1 MKQGWE
7 VKRLKDLLEV
17 QNGYAFAS
25 SLFSASEGMPLIRIR
40 DLKNGVNTK
49 VNFTGE
55 YNKDYIVQKGDF
67 LIGMDGEFRCYEW
80 AGDNALLNQ
89 RVCRLQ
95 NFEDSLLPKFLFYGV
110 NKHLKDIEDVTSF
123 TTVKHI
129 SSKKIKDIE
138 FPIPPLEEQKQIV
151 AKLDQCFEAID
162 KARANAAKNLENAKE
177 LFQSKLN
184 DIFSQKGEGWVEKKL
199 IDISKFID
207 YRGRTPKKTT
217 EGVRLIT
224 AKNVKM
230 GILNRNPQEFIHTD
244 DYDDWMT
251 RGIPNRNDVLFTTEA
266 PLANVALLDTDER
279 VALAQRI
286 ITLSVDQDIISGE
299 YLCYCMQSKYVQ
311 DKILAKG
318 TGATVTGIKA
328 KLLKEIGI
336 PVVDHKT
343 QAKFVNNLN
352 KLKEQTQSLESKYQQ
367 ELNSLEELK
376 KSILQKAF
384 EGEL

>member
-55 YNKDYIVQKGDF
+55 YSKDYIVQKGDF

-80 AGDNALLNQ
+80 AGGNALLNQ

-162 KARANAAKNLENAKE
+162 KAKANATKNLENAKE

-199 IDISKFID
+199 GDVCKYDKNKNQSNNLPYIGLEHIESNSGRFIGSLD
-207 YRGRTPKKTT
+207 SHQVKSSTFHFDSRHVLYGRLRPY
-217 EGVRLIT
+217 
-224 AKNVKM
+224 
-230 GILNRNPQEFIHTD
+230 LNKVL
-244 DYDDWMT
+244 
-251 RGIPNRNDVLFTTEA
+251 IPNFEGHCSTEIF
-266 PLANVALLDTDER
+266 PILVGNE
-279 VALAQRI
+279 I
-286 ITLSVDQDIISGE
+286 IRE
-299 YLCYCMQSKYVQ
+299 YLFYWLISDQTVK
-311 DKILAKG
+311 KIDATW
-318 TGATVTGIKA
+318 TGARMPRANMNEVINFILPIPQVEEQKQIV
-328 KLLKEIGI
+328 KLLG
-336 PVVDHKT
+336 
-343 QAKFVNNLN
+343 NLR
-352 KLKEQTQSLESKYQQ
+352 EQTQSLESKYQQ

>member
-55 YNKDYIVQKGDF
+55 YSKDYIVQKGDF

-80 AGDNALLNQ
+80 AGGNALLNQ

-162 KARANAAKNLENAKE
+162 KAKANAAKNLENAKE

-184 DIFSQKGEGWVEKKL
+184 EIFSQKGEGWVEKKL
-199 IDISKFID
+199 GAACLITMGQS
-207 YRGRTPKKTT
+207 PKGTSYNQEG
-217 EGVRLIT
+217 EGVPLI
-224 AKNVKM
+224 NGPV
-230 GILNRNPQEFIHTD
+230 EFGKDSFDKTIKSK
-244 DYDDWMT
+244 
-251 RGIPNRNDVLFTTEA
+251 FTTEPTKMCRQGDLILCVRGSTTGKINIA
-266 PLANVALLDTDER
+266 GFDACIGRGVASIRFDQNQRWLDYFIR
-279 VALAQRI
+279 
-286 ITLSVDQDIISGE
+286 
-299 YLCYCMQSKYVQ
+299 SKRNEIYS
-311 DKILAKG
+311 LG
-318 TGATVTGIKA
+318 TGSTFPNVSRTILSKLPFLIPPVEQQNRLVETMN
-328 KLLKEIGI
+328 KLLSS
-336 PVVDHKT
+336 T
-343 QAKFVNNLN
+343 NL
-352 KLKEQTQSLESKYQQ
+352 LQVKYQQ

>member
-1 MKQGWE
+1 
-7 VKRLKDLLEV
+7 
-17 QNGYAFAS
+17 
-25 SLFSASEGMPLIRIR
+25 MPLIRIR

-55 YNKDYIVQKGDF
+55 YSKDYIVQKGDF

-80 AGDNALLNQ
+80 AGGNALLNQ

-162 KARANAAKNLENAKE
+162 KAKANATKNLENAKE

-199 IDISKFID
+199 LDVCSLKSGTTIAKSLEKGSGDIAYIKVADMNIEENLFSITTSSRYLDFKDINKRNIFPIGTVIFPK
-207 YRGRTPKKTT
+207 RGGAIATNKK
-217 EGVRLIT
+217 RIT
-224 AKNVKM
+224 NIPICADLNTM
-230 GILNRNPQEFIHTD
+230 GAMASDQIVPEYLHYYFLGFN
-244 DYDDWMT
+244 
-251 RGIPNRNDVLFTTEA
+251 
-266 PLANVALLDTDER
+266 LLDIANGTTILQINNYSFDNLKISLPIEYESQKDI
-279 VALAQRI
+279 VNL
-286 ITLSVDQDIISGE
+286 LS
-299 YLCYCMQSKYVQ
+299 
-311 DKILAKG
+311 
-318 TGATVTGIKA
+318 
-328 KLLKEIGI
+328 
-336 PVVDHKT
+336 
-343 QAKFVNNLN
+343 

>member
-55 YNKDYIVQKGDF
+55 YSKDYIVQKGDF

-80 AGDNALLNQ
+80 AGGNALLNQ

-162 KARANAAKNLENAKE
+162 KAKANATKNLENAKE

-199 IDISKFID
+199 GEISDVTYGFTDKSVEVGDFRYVRITDIDNNGELISTGKKYISSSKDGKKFILKD
-207 YRGRTPKKTT
+207 
-217 EGVRLIT
+217 
-224 AKNVKM
+224 ND
-230 GILNRNPQEFIHTD
+230 ILMAR
-244 DYDDWMT
+244 
-251 RGIPNRNDVLFTTEA
+251 
-266 PLANVALLDTDER
+266 
-279 VALAQRI
+279 
-286 ITLSVDQDIISGE
+286 
-299 YLCYCMQSKYVQ
+299 
-311 DKILAKG
+311 
-318 TGATVTGIKA
+318 TGATFA
-328 KLLKEIGI
+328 KLLLYKDIEPSIFASYLIKIDFTESIDNEFYWFYAKSNSYWDQANTLSTGSAQPHFNGKALKQVLFPY
-336 PVVDHKT
+336 PVSKT
-343 QAKFVNNLN
+343 
-352 KLKEQTQSLESKYQQ
+352 EQSRLINEFKRFQSKTQSLESKYQQ

>member
-162 KARANAAKNLENAKE
+162 KAKANAAKNLENAKE

-199 IDISKFID
+199 GDISDVTYGFTDKSVGVGDFRYVRITDIDNNGELISTGKKYISPSKDGRKFILKD
-207 YRGRTPKKTT
+207 
-217 EGVRLIT
+217 
-224 AKNVKM
+224 ND
-230 GILNRNPQEFIHTD
+230 ILMAR
-244 DYDDWMT
+244 
-251 RGIPNRNDVLFTTEA
+251 
-266 PLANVALLDTDER
+266 
-279 VALAQRI
+279 
-286 ITLSVDQDIISGE
+286 
-299 YLCYCMQSKYVQ
+299 
-311 DKILAKG
+311 
-318 TGATVTGIKA
+318 TGATFA
-328 KLLKEIGI
+328 KLLLYKDIEPSIFASYLIKIDFTESIDNEFYWFYAKSNSYWDQANTLSTGSAQPHFNGKALKQVLFPY
-336 PVVDHKT
+336 PVSKT
-343 QAKFVNNLN
+343 
-352 KLKEQTQSLESKYQQ
+352 EQSRLINEFKRFQSKTQSLESKYQQ

>member
-55 YNKDYIVQKGDF
+55 YSKDYIVQKGDF

-80 AGDNALLNQ
+80 AGGNALLNQ

-162 KARANAAKNLENAKE
+162 KAKANATKNLENAKE

-184 DIFSQKGEGWVEKKL
+184 EIFSQKGEGWVEKKL
-199 IDISKFID
+199 GDVCKYDKNKNQSNNLPYIGLEHIESNSGRFIGSLD
-207 YRGRTPKKTT
+207 SHQVKSSTFHFDSRHVLYGRLRPY
-217 EGVRLIT
+217 
-224 AKNVKM
+224 
-230 GILNRNPQEFIHTD
+230 LNKVL
-244 DYDDWMT
+244 
-251 RGIPNRNDVLFTTEA
+251 IPNFEGHCSTEIF
-266 PLANVALLDTDER
+266 PILVGNE
-279 VALAQRI
+279 I
-286 ITLSVDQDIISGE
+286 IRE
-299 YLCYCMQSKYVQ
+299 YLFYWLISDQTVK
-311 DKILAKG
+311 KIDATW
-318 TGATVTGIKA
+318 TGARMPRANMNEVINFILPIPQVEEQKQIV
-328 KLLKEIGI
+328 KLLG
-336 PVVDHKT
+336 
-343 QAKFVNNLN
+343 NLR
-352 KLKEQTQSLESKYQQ
+352 EQTQSLESKYQQ